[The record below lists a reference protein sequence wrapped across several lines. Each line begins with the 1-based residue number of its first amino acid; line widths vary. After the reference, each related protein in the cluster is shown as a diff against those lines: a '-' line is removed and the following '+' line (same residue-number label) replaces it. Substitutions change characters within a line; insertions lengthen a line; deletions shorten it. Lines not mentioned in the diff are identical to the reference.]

1 MSALHE
7 QPKKVYPIFT
17 RSSMELIQG
26 DCLVEMA
33 KLEDQSVDMVLCDLP
48 YGATVCKW
56 DVVIDPVEMW
66 KQYRRVCRG
75 PVVLTATQP
84 FTTDSINS
92 NRKEFKYSLVWD
104 KGKGSNPLLAKKMP
118 MRSHEDIL
126 VFYRKP
132 PVYNPQMTEGK
143 PYTVPRTGGNRT
155 NSITGAKDSTGFRQS
170 TDSSKRY
177 PLSIQKFS
185 IHCGS
190 KLHPSQKPVELMEW
204 LIRTYT
210 NEGDTVL
217 DNAMG
222 SGSCGVACV
231 NTNRKFIGME
241 NDREYMDIAT
251 ARIKKAADE
260 REVAA

>member
-1 MSALHE
+1 MRL
-7 QPKKVYPIFT
+7 IF
-17 RSSMELIQG
+17 G

-33 KLEDQSVDMVLCDLP
+33 KLPAQSIDLVLCDLP
-48 YGATVCKW
+48 YGVTACKW
-56 DVVIDPVEMW
+56 DSVIAFEPLWE
-66 KQYRRVCRG
+66 QYKRLCKG
-75 PVVLTATQP
+75 PVVLTASQP
-84 FTTDSINS
+84 FTTELINS
-92 NRKEFKYSLVWD
+92 NRKDFKYSLVWD

-126 VFYRKP
+126 VFYKKP

-155 NSITGAKDSTGFRQS
+155 NSITGAKDSNGFKQS

-204 LIRTYT
+204 LIKTYT
-210 NEGDTVL
+210 NSGATVL

-222 SGSCGVACV
+222 SGSTGVACN
-231 NTNRKFIGME
+231 NTGREFIGME
-241 NDREYMDIAT
+241 LDAEYYAIAVDRIRKE
-251 ARIKKAADE
+251 AA
-260 REVAA
+260 